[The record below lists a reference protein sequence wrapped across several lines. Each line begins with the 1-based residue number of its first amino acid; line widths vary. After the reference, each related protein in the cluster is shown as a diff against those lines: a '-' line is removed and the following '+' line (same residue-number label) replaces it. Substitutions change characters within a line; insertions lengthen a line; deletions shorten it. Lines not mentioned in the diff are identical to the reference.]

1 MKIEFNATK
10 RDGQGTGASR
20 RLRHTGNIPGIL
32 YGNAAAPQSLVMDH
46 NEMYQLLRKEAFHAS
61 VLTINVDGAKELCL
75 LRDVQRHPY
84 RPVVLHL
91 DFQRVDATKVLHK
104 KIPLHFINGDIAPGV
119 KTQGGLVSHVMN
131 EVELKC
137 LPADLPAFITVDLKD
152 MVAGHS
158 LHTSELILPKGVEV
172 VHHHGISDSVVASIT
187 IKGAKAAD
195 EEAAAAAAA
204 AADTPVTTGKAA
216 APTAA
221 AAAAGGKAAP
231 AAAAKAPAKK

>member
-32 YGNAAAPQSLVMDH
+32 YGNTAAPQSISMDH
-46 NEMYQLLRKEAFHAS
+46 NEMFQLLRKEAFHAS
-61 VLTINVDGAKELCL
+61 VLTINLDGAKELCL

-91 DFQRVDATKVLHK
+91 DFQRVDPTHMLHK

-119 KTQGGLVSHVMN
+119 KAQGGLVSHVMN
-131 EVELKC
+131 EVEVKC
-137 LPADLPAFITVDLKD
+137 LPADLPEFITVDLKD

-158 LHTSELILPKGVEV
+158 LHSSELVLPKGVEV
-172 VHHHGISDSVVASIT
+172 VHHHGKTDAVVASIT
-187 IKGAKAAD
+187 VKGGKSAD

-204 AADTPVTTGKAA
+204 TAA
-216 APTAA
+216 APAA
-221 AAAAGGKAAP
+221 AGKAAP
-231 AAAAKAPAKK
+231 AAAGKAAPAAAAAKAPAKK

>member
-32 YGNAAAPQSLVMDH
+32 YGNTAAPQSLSMDH
-46 NEMYQLLRKEAFHAS
+46 NEMFQLLRKEAFHAS

-91 DFQRVDATKVLHK
+91 DFQRVDPTHVLHK

-131 EVELKC
+131 EVEVKC
-137 LPADLPAFITVDLKD
+137 LPAELPAFITVDLKD

-158 LHTSELILPKGVEV
+158 LHTSELVLPKGVEV
-172 VHHHGISDSVVASIT
+172 VHHHGKTDAVVASIT
-187 IKGAKAAD
+187 VKGGKAAD
-195 EEAAAAAAA
+195 EEAAAVAAAGA
-204 AADTPVTTGKAA
+204 AATPAAPGKAA
-216 APTAA
+216 PAA
-221 AAAAGGKAAP
+221 AGKAAP

>member
-1 MKIEFNATK
+1 
-10 RDGQGTGASR
+10 
-20 RLRHTGNIPGIL
+20 
-32 YGNAAAPQSLVMDH
+32 
-46 NEMYQLLRKEAFHAS
+46 
-61 VLTINVDGAKELCL
+61 LTINVDGAKELCL

-91 DFQRVDATKVLHK
+91 DFQRVDAAKVLHK

-119 KTQGGLVSHVMN
+119 KAQGGLVSHVMN
-131 EVELKC
+131 EVEVKC

-158 LHTSELILPKGVEV
+158 LHTSELNLPKGVEV

-187 IKGAKAAD
+187 IKGGKSTEDDA
-195 EEAAAAAAA
+195 EAAAAAAA
-204 AADTPVTTGKAA
+204 AAASAAPAAAGKAA
-216 APTAA
+216 PAA
-221 AAAAGGKAAP
+221 ATAGKAAP

>member
-1 MKIEFNATK
+1 MF
-10 RDGQGTGASR
+10 
-20 RLRHTGNIPGIL
+20 
-32 YGNAAAPQSLVMDH
+32 
-46 NEMYQLLRKEAFHAS
+46 QLLRKEAFHAS

-91 DFQRVDATKVLHK
+91 DFQRVDAAKILHK
-104 KIPLHFINGDIAPGV
+104 KIPLHFINGEIAPGV

-131 EVELKC
+131 EVEVKC

-158 LHTSELILPKGVEV
+158 LHTSELNLPKGVEV

-187 IKGAKAAD
+187 IKGGKSKD
-195 EEAAAAAAA
+195 EEADAATAAAAAAA
-204 AADTPVTTGKAA
+204 TATP
-216 APTAA
+216 AA
-221 AAAAGGKAAP
+221 AAAGKAAP

>member
-32 YGNAAAPQSLVMDH
+32 YGNAVAPQSLSMDH
-46 NEMYQLLRKEAFHAS
+46 NEMFQLLRKEAFHAS
-61 VLTINVDGAKELCL
+61 VLTINVEGAKELCL

-131 EVELKC
+131 SVEVKC
-137 LPADLPAFITVDLKD
+137 LPADLTAFITVDLKD

-158 LHTSELILPKGVEV
+158 LHTSELSLPKGVEV

-187 IKGAKAAD
+187 IKGGKSTDD
-195 EEAAAAAAA
+195 EAEAAAAAAA
-204 AADTPVTTGKAA
+204 AAATVTP
-216 APTAA
+216 AA
-221 AAAAGGKAAP
+221 AAAAGKAAP

>member
-20 RLRHTGNIPGIL
+20 RLRHTGKIPGIL
-32 YGNAAAPQSLVMDH
+32 YGNAVAPQSLSMDH
-46 NEMYQLLRKEAFHAS
+46 NEMFQLLRKEAFHAS
-61 VLTINVDGAKELCL
+61 VLTINIDGAKEICL

-91 DFQRVDATKVLHK
+91 DFQRVDGTKVLHK

-131 EVELKC
+131 EVEVKC

-158 LHTSELILPKGVEV
+158 LHTSELSLPKGVEV

-187 IKGAKAAD
+187 IKGGKSKDD
-195 EEAAAAAAA
+195 EAEAAAAAAA
-204 AADTPVTTGKAA
+204 AAATATPAAVAGKAA
-216 APTAA
+216 S
-221 AAAAGGKAAP
+221 

>member
-32 YGNAAAPQSLVMDH
+32 YGNAIAPQSLSMDH
-46 NEMYQLLRKEAFHAS
+46 NEMFQLLRKEAFHAS

-91 DFQRVDATKVLHK
+91 DFQRVDAAKILHK
-104 KIPLHFINGDIAPGV
+104 KIPLHFINGEIAPGV

-131 EVELKC
+131 EVEVKC

-187 IKGAKAAD
+187 IKGGKSKD
-195 EEAAAAAAA
+195 EEADAATAAAAAAA
-204 AADTPVTTGKAA
+204 TATP
-216 APTAA
+216 AA
-221 AAAAGGKAAP
+221 AAAGKAAP

>member
-46 NEMYQLLRKEAFHAS
+46 NEMFQLLRKEAFHAS
-61 VLTINVDGAKELCL
+61 VLTINVEGAKELCL

-131 EVELKC
+131 SVEVKC

-158 LHTSELILPKGVEV
+158 LHTSELSLPKGVEV

-187 IKGAKAAD
+187 IKGGKSTDD
-195 EEAAAAAAA
+195 EAEAAAAAAA
-204 AADTPVTTGKAA
+204 AAATVTP
-216 APTAA
+216 AA
-221 AAAAGGKAAP
+221 AAAAGKAAP

>member
-32 YGNAAAPQSLVMDH
+32 YGNTAAPQSISMDH
-46 NEMYQLLRKEAFHAS
+46 NEMFQLLRKEAFHAS
-61 VLTINVDGAKELCL
+61 VLTINLEGAKELCL

-91 DFQRVDATKVLHK
+91 DFQRVDPTHVLHK

-131 EVELKC
+131 EVEVKC
-137 LPADLPAFITVDLKD
+137 LPADLPEFITVDLKE

-158 LHTSELILPKGVEV
+158 LHTSELVLPKGVEV
-172 VHHHGISDSVVASIT
+172 VHHHGKTDAVVASIT
-187 IKGAKAAD
+187 VKGGKAAD
-195 EEAAAAAAA
+195 DEAAAAEAA
-204 AADTPVTTGKAA
+204 
-216 APTAA
+216 TAA
-221 AAAAGGKAAP
+221 AAAPAAPGKAAP
-231 AAAAKAPAKK
+231 AAAGKVAPAAAAAKAPAKK

>member
-1 MKIEFNATK
+1 MTDRAPE
-10 RDGQGTGASR
+10 R
-20 RLRHTGNIPGIL
+20 
-32 YGNAAAPQSLVMDH
+32 AAAYVTLATSPAFFTATRLHRNRSLWI
-46 NEMYQLLRKEAFHAS
+46 HAS

-91 DFQRVDATKVLHK
+91 DFQRVDAAKILHK
-104 KIPLHFINGDIAPGV
+104 KIPLHFINGEIAPGV

-131 EVELKC
+131 EVEVKC

-158 LHTSELILPKGVEV
+158 LHTSELNLPKGVEV
-172 VHHHGISDSVVASIT
+172 VHHHGISDSVVASIP
-187 IKGAKAAD
+187 IKGGKSKD
-195 EEAAAAAAA
+195 EEADAATAAAAAAA
-204 AADTPVTTGKAA
+204 TATP
-216 APTAA
+216 AA
-221 AAAAGGKAAP
+221 AAAGKAAP

>member
-32 YGNAAAPQSLVMDH
+32 YGNTAAPQSISMNH
-46 NEMYQLLRKEAFHAS
+46 NDMFQLLRKEAFHAS

-91 DFQRVDATKVLHK
+91 DFQRVDPTHVLHK

-131 EVELKC
+131 EVEVKC

-158 LHTSELILPKGVEV
+158 LHTSELTLPKGVEV
-172 VHHHGISDSVVASIT
+172 VHHHGISDSVIASIT

-204 AADTPVTTGKAA
+204 AETVVTTAKAA
-216 APTAA
+216 APAV

>member
-32 YGNAAAPQSLVMDH
+32 YGNAAAPQSLAMDH
-46 NEMYQLLRKEAFHAS
+46 NEMFQLLRKEAFHAS

-91 DFQRVDATKVLHK
+91 DFQRVDAAKVLHK

-131 EVELKC
+131 EVEVKC

-158 LHTSELILPKGVEV
+158 LHTSELNLPKGVEV

-187 IKGAKAAD
+187 IRGAKAAD

-204 AADTPVTTGKAA
+204 AEAVVTTAKAA
-216 APTAA
+216 APAV

>member
-20 RLRHTGNIPGIL
+20 RLRHTGNIPGII
-32 YGNAAAPQSLVMDH
+32 YGNTAAPVSLSMNH
-46 NEMYQLLRKEAFHAS
+46 NDMFQLLRKEAFHAS
-61 VLTINVDGAKELCL
+61 VLTINIDGAKELCL

-91 DFQRVDATKVLHK
+91 DFQRVDPTHTLHK

-131 EVELKC
+131 EVEVKC
-137 LPADLPAFITVDLKD
+137 LPADLPEFITVDLKD

-158 LHTSELILPKGVEV
+158 LHTSELALPKGVEV
-172 VHHHGISDSVVASIT
+172 VHHHGKTDAVVASIT
-187 IKGAKAAD
+187 VKGGKAAD
-195 EEAAAAAAA
+195 DEAAAAAAA
-204 AADTPVTTGKAA
+204 APAAGKAA
-216 APTAA
+216 PAA
-221 AAAAGGKAAP
+221 AGKAAP

>member
-32 YGNAAAPQSLVMDH
+32 YGNTAAPQSISMDH
-46 NEMYQLLRKEAFHAS
+46 NEMFQLLRKEAFHAS
-61 VLTINVDGAKELCL
+61 VLTINLDGAKELCL

-91 DFQRVDATKVLHK
+91 DFQRVDPTHMLHK

-119 KTQGGLVSHVMN
+119 KAQDGLVSHVMN
-131 EVELKC
+131 EVEVKC
-137 LPADLPAFITVDLKD
+137 LPADLPEFITVDLKD

-158 LHTSELILPKGVEV
+158 LHTSELVLPKGVEV
-172 VHHHGISDSVVASIT
+172 VHHHGKTDAVVASIT
-187 IKGAKAAD
+187 VKGGKSAD

-204 AADTPVTTGKAA
+204 TAA
-216 APTAA
+216 APAA
-221 AAAAGGKAAP
+221 AGKAAP
-231 AAAAKAPAKK
+231 AAAGKAAPAAAAAKAPAKK